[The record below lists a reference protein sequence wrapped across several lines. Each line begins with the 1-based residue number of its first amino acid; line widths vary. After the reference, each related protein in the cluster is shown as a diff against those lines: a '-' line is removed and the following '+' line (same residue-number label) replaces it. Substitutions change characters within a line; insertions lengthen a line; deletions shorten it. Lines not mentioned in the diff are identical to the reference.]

1 MSLYDSETKIY
12 PDLNPTAPKS
22 KSYRLNKLFEIETYL
37 FSEIYVRE
45 QISKKR
51 NDSVQSQVS

>member
-12 PDLNPTAPKS
+12 RDLNPTAPKS
-22 KSYRLNKLFEIETYL
+22 KSYRLNKLSEIETYF

>member
-1 MSLYDSETKIY
+1 MSLYDSENKIY
-12 PDLNPTAPKS
+12 PDFAPKS
-22 KSYRLNKLFEIETYL
+22 KSYRLNKLSEIETYF

>member
-22 KSYRLNKLFEIETYL
+22 KSYRLNKLSEIET
-37 FSEIYVRE
+37 YVRE